1 MDDYTSGRKPRPARR
16 RWVLWAV
23 FGTVGL
29 IMGAAY
35 ATGFATTSNTSSD
48 PNTGAA
54 TPLFGQPAA
63 AGANLYANTVAP
75 TTPLAVAFDG
85 NYGTIAAPTVL
96 FTVDLTGND
105 TLGHALAGTF
115 YTDVLLTNWHA
126 LNLDTGTPAWD
137 TLDLKFY
144 VETCDSA
151 FVDWST
157 ATAHQQMH
165 VDSVDAHVTFTGLA
179 AGHKYCIGLDTATSV
194 TEAAA
199 LGAASGGAVDGTV
212 MFRPVVTTVPTPPQ
226 FTAAVNRS
234 A

>member
-54 TPLFGQPAA
+54 TPLFGQAA
-63 AGANLYANTVAP
+63 APGANLYANTVAA
-75 TTPLAVAFDG
+75 TTPLAVGFDG
-85 NYGTIAAPTVL
+85 NYGTIAAPTPL
-96 FTVDLTGND
+96 FTIDLTGND
-105 TLGHALAGTF
+105 TSGHPLAGTF
-115 YTDVLLTNWHA
+115 YTDVLLTNWHE

-137 TLDLKFY
+137 TLDLKFFI
-144 VETCDSA
+144 ENCDNP

-165 VDSVDAHVTFTGLA
+165 VDSVDAHVTFAGLA
-179 AGHKYCIGLDTATSV
+179 VGHKYCVGLDTATAQ
-194 TEAAA
+194 TEALVLENANA
-199 LGAASGGAVDGTV
+199 GAVDGTV
-212 MFRPVVTTVPTPPQ
+212 MFRPVVTTVPAPPQ
-226 FTAAVNRS
+226 FTATVNRS